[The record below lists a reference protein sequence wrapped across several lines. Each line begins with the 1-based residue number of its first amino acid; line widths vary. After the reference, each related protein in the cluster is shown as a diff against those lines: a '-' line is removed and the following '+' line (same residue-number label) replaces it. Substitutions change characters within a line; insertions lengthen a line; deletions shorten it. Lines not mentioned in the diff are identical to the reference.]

1 VAHSGIHHRPASSG
15 YWLASLLAAKGFSV
29 RVLCT
34 GDIHI
39 GRRASRLPDPLP
51 SHLEAGQFSSA
62 AAWGAVVD
70 AALREQVDL
79 VAVSGDV
86 VDRQNRYFEAI
97 GPFERGLRRL
107 ADAGIEVVAVTGNH
121 DFDVL
126 PLLARGA
133 SGKYMRLLGAGGSWE
148 RHTVERSGVAVL
160 HIDGWSFPSEHVLGN
175 PLLSYSP
182 PPADGVPVLGLV
194 HADLDQSASQYAPVG
209 LADLHRQPV
218 AAWLLGHI
226 HHPRAIAE
234 GGQPLVLYPGSP
246 MAMDPGETG
255 AHGPWLLEIRPGQAV
270 TFRQIPT
277 SHIRYDTLPIDLDGI
292 NERDEL
298 LNDVTSSI
306 QQRLLEL
313 ARDGSDLSCVAF
325 RLVLTGRTPLHREL
339 SRHLRDL
346 DDFQPQA
353 RSVTGYV
360 DRVLYE
366 TKPAI
371 NLDELVLRHDPPG
384 ELARVLVA
392 LESDPL
398 PAAYRELLDDTLARL
413 NDVRRH
419 RTYAAI
425 SDDERPDLA
434 SARRHL
440 LREGYQLLDA
450 LVAQQEV
457 AGA

>member
-1 VAHSGIHHRPASSG
+1 M
-15 YWLASLLAAKGFSV
+15 

-51 SHLEAGQFSSA
+51 SHLEAEQFSSA
-62 AAWGAVVD
+62 AAWGAVVN

-79 VAVSGDV
+79 IAVSGDV

-133 SGKYMRLLGAGGSWE
+133 AGEHMRLLGAGGSWE
-148 RHTVERSGVAVL
+148 RHTVQRSGVAVL
-160 HIDGWSFPSEHVLGN
+160 HIDGWSFPSEHVLSN
-175 PLLSYSP
+175 PLLSYAPS
-182 PPADGVPVLGLV
+182 PADGVPVLGLL

-209 LADLHRQPV
+209 LADLRRQPV

-226 HHPRAIAE
+226 HHPRAINDV
-234 GGQPLVLYPGSP
+234 GQPLVLYPGSP
-246 MAMDPGETG
+246 LAMDPGETG
-255 AHGPWLLEIRPGQAV
+255 LHGPWLLEIRPGQAV
-270 TFRQIPT
+270 TLRQIPT
-277 SHIRYDTLPIDLDGI
+277 SRTRYDTLPIDLDGI
-292 NERDEL
+292 SERDEL
-298 LNDVTSSI
+298 LNHVTSSI
-306 QQRLLEL
+306 QQRLMEIVRDGGEL
-313 ARDGSDLSCVAF
+313 ACVAF
-325 RLVLTGRTPLHREL
+325 RLILIGRTRLHREL
-339 SRHLRDL
+339 SRLLMDL
-346 DDFQPQA
+346 VDDFQPQA

-360 DRVLYE
+360 DRMLDE
-366 TKPAI
+366 TRPAV

-392 LESDPL
+392 FEADPL
-398 PAAYRELLDDTLARL
+398 PAAYRGLLDDTLARL
-413 NDVRRH
+413 NDIHRH
-419 RTYAAI
+419 RAYTAI

-434 SARRHL
+434 SARQHL

-450 LVAQQEV
+450 LVAQREV
-457 AGA
+457 AEA